1 MQSVTLSTPP
11 LLGSMGQRAFPLH
24 YDRLPPNL
32 QDSTLG
38 SARHNHENFRA
49 KYSIYLVRAQD
60 PKKTDTAL
68 ILPIQN
74 WYYLQKK
81 QEVIAPQVLTKKIVC
96 MI

>member
-1 MQSVTLSTPP
+1 MKTSEQNTAYIW
-11 LLGSMGQRAFPLH
+11 LGL
-24 YDRLPPNL
+24 
-32 QDSTLG
+32 
-38 SARHNHENFRA
+38 
-49 KYSIYLVRAQD
+49 KD